1 MSIDEY
7 KRRIQ
12 MIRESSKRKLE
23 KMEEKYPGYYRY
35 CIMRK
40 FSEKPGDILECAE
53 EEFEDM
59 EAAKD
64 IWYPDFIKSIEK
76 YLSSK

>member
-1 MSIDEY
+1 MSINEY
-7 KRRIQ
+7 KRQIQ
-12 MIRESSKRKLE
+12 IIRDVRERKLK
-23 KMEEKYPGYYRY
+23 KMEEKYPGYFRY
-35 CIMRK
+35 CVMRK

-53 EEFEDM
+53 EFEDM
-59 EAAKD
+59 KAAKD

>member
-1 MSIDEY
+1 MSINEY

-12 MIRESSKRKLE
+12 IIRECRKRKLE

-40 FSEKPGDILECAE
+40 FSEIPGDILECAE
-53 EEFEDM
+53 EFEDM
-59 EAAKD
+59 KAAKD

>member
-7 KRRIQ
+7 ERRIQ
-12 MIRESSKRKLE
+12 IIRESRKRKLE
-23 KMEEKYPGYYRY
+23 KMEEKYPGYRRY
-35 CIMRK
+35 CIMRS
-40 FSEKPGDILECAE
+40 FSEKPGDILDSA
-53 EEFEDM
+53 EEFEDR

-64 IWYPDFIKSIEK
+64 IWYPDFIKSIEE

>member
-1 MSIDEY
+1 MSIDEHE
-7 KRRIQ
+7 RQTRI
-12 MIRESSKRKLE
+12 IREARERKLK

-40 FSEKPGDILECAE
+40 FSEIPGDILECAE
-53 EEFEDM
+53 EFEDM
-59 EAAKD
+59 KAAKD
-64 IWYPDFIKSIEK
+64 IWYPDFIKSIET

>member
-1 MSIDEY
+1 
-7 KRRIQ
+7 
-12 MIRESSKRKLE
+12 MIREARKRKLE
-23 KMEEKYPGYYRY
+23 KMEEKYPGYLHY
-35 CIMRK
+35 CIMRR
-40 FSEKPGDILECAE
+40 FSEIPGDILDSA
-53 EEFEDM
+53 EEFEDR

>member
-1 MSIDEY
+1 MNINDYE
-7 KRRIQ
+7 RQVQ
-12 MIRESSKRKLE
+12 MIRDARERKLK
-23 KMEEKYPGYYRY
+23 KMEEKYPGYFRY
-35 CIMRK
+35 CVMRK

-53 EEFEDM
+53 EFEDM
-59 EAAKD
+59 KAAKD